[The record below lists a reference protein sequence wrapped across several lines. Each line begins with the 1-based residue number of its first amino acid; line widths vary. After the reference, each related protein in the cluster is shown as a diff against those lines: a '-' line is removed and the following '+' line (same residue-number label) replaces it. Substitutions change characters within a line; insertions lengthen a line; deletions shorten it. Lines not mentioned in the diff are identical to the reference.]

1 MNLERNGTLK
11 KQKKHLFLQKNQL
24 TMNNFRKKM
33 VYLQCCSKQAAD
45 MLRKQPCLVRTEN
58 LDNSLYT
65 RTKTEVVH
73 PIVYFCIHS
82 ASAGWVSTY
91 THWCELIFILCVQV
105 VQNLQNRMKLV
116 RTFFVPKNEITNKQ
130 MIITYGRIRE
140 FILGIITNKN
150 YKNMKKIYL
159 IMILFFATASGVFAQ
174 TANIV
179 TLTLKAKSGEAEAQN
194 ALGEAYYDGKG
205 VTENLTEAVKW
216 FTKAAEQENA
226 KAQYNLGI
234 CYYYGYGVQYKDYG
248 EAVKWYTKAAEQ
260 GYAEAQNSLGYY
272 YEINELNPKKAVEWY
287 TKAAEQ
293 GLPMAQ
299 CNLGICYKYGNGV
312 EKNFE
317 EAVKWYTKAA
327 NQEYAQAQYNLALSY
342 DKGEG
347 VAKNDSEAMKWYL
360 KAVKNNYPQAAY
372 YYGAMLL
379 EGNKQKGITKNIPEG
394 VKYLRK
400 AADLKNHDAIQVLVG
415 AYLLKMEGKN
425 DLGISKN
432 LSYADF
438 VKYLKI
444 GAEQGNQ
451 DMKTILANLPNYKSM
466 IAQEKNL
473 VAKYGQRAYD
483 NIKKGKVYIG
493 MPEGILTAYKTFE
506 TDGSRY
512 QMYKY
517 NGPYR
522 DLVGTYK
529 QYIPSYGL
537 RLANLLGK
545 VFPRIVKVRNG
556 KVTNVIY

>member
-1 MNLERNGTLK
+1 
-11 KQKKHLFLQKNQL
+11 
-24 TMNNFRKKM
+24 
-33 VYLQCCSKQAAD
+33 
-45 MLRKQPCLVRTEN
+45 
-58 LDNSLYT
+58 
-65 RTKTEVVH
+65 
-73 PIVYFCIHS
+73 
-82 ASAGWVSTY
+82 
-91 THWCELIFILCVQV
+91 
-105 VQNLQNRMKLV
+105 
-116 RTFFVPKNEITNKQ
+116 
-130 MIITYGRIRE
+130 
-140 FILGIITNKN
+140 
-150 YKNMKKIYL
+150 MKKIYL

-174 TANIV
+174 TTNIV
-179 TLTLKAKSGEAEAQN
+179 TLMLKAKSGEAEAQN

-226 KAQYNLGI
+226 KAEYNLGD
-234 CYYYGYGVQYKDYG
+234 CYYYGYGVYKDYG

-260 GYAEAQNSLGYY
+260 GNAEAQNSLGYY
-272 YEINELNPKKAVEWY
+272 YEIDELNPKKAVEWY

-293 GLPMAQ
+293 GLPIAQ
-299 CNLGICYKYGNGV
+299 CNLGICYEYGKWV
-312 EKNFE
+312 EKNLE

-327 NQEYAQAQYNLALSY
+327 NQEYAQAQYLLGKAY

-379 EGNKQKGITKNIPEG
+379 AGDKQKGVTKNIPEG

-400 AADLKNHDAIQVLVG
+400 AADLKNLDAIQALVG
-415 AYLLKMEGKN
+415 AYCLKMEGEN
-425 DLGISKN
+425 DFGISKY

-451 DMKTILANLPNYKSM
+451 DMKTILANLPNYKSR
-466 IAQEKNL
+466 IAQEKSL

-493 MPEGILTAYKTFE
+493 MPEGILTEFKTFE

>member
-1 MNLERNGTLK
+1 
-11 KQKKHLFLQKNQL
+11 
-24 TMNNFRKKM
+24 
-33 VYLQCCSKQAAD
+33 
-45 MLRKQPCLVRTEN
+45 
-58 LDNSLYT
+58 
-65 RTKTEVVH
+65 
-73 PIVYFCIHS
+73 
-82 ASAGWVSTY
+82 
-91 THWCELIFILCVQV
+91 
-105 VQNLQNRMKLV
+105 
-116 RTFFVPKNEITNKQ
+116 
-130 MIITYGRIRE
+130 
-140 FILGIITNKN
+140 
-150 YKNMKKIYL
+150 MKKIYL

-234 CYYYGYGVQYKDYG
+234 CYYYGYGVYQNYG
-248 EAVKWYTKAAEQ
+248 EAEKWYTKAAEQ
-260 GYAEAQNSLGYY
+260 GYAEAQTSLGYY
-272 YEINELNPKKAVEWY
+272 YEENHNPKKAVEWY

-293 GLPMAQ
+293 GLPIAQ
-299 CNLGICYKYGNGV
+299 CNLGVCYKYGNGV
-312 EKNFE
+312 EKNLE
-317 EAVKWYTKAA
+317 ETIKWYTKAA
-327 NQEYAQAQYNLALSY
+327 NQGYAQAQYYLGKAY
-342 DKGEG
+342 DKGDG
-347 VAKNDSEAMKWYL
+347 VEKNDSEAMKWYL
-360 KAVKNNYPQAAY
+360 KAIKNNSPEAAY

-400 AADLKNHDAIQVLVG
+400 AADLKNLDAINSLVG
-415 AYLLKMEGKN
+415 AYYLKMTGEN
-425 DLGISKN
+425 DFGISKY

-438 VKYLKI
+438 VKYIKI
-444 GAEQGNQ
+444 GAEEGDQN
-451 DMKTILANLPNYKSM
+451 MKTILANLPNYKSM
-466 IAQEKNL
+466 IAQEKSL

-493 MPEGILTAYKTFE
+493 MPEGILTEYKTFE

-529 QYIPSYGL
+529 QYIPSYAL
-537 RLANLLGK
+537 RLVNLLGQ

>member
-1 MNLERNGTLK
+1 
-11 KQKKHLFLQKNQL
+11 
-24 TMNNFRKKM
+24 
-33 VYLQCCSKQAAD
+33 
-45 MLRKQPCLVRTEN
+45 
-58 LDNSLYT
+58 
-65 RTKTEVVH
+65 
-73 PIVYFCIHS
+73 
-82 ASAGWVSTY
+82 
-91 THWCELIFILCVQV
+91 
-105 VQNLQNRMKLV
+105 
-116 RTFFVPKNEITNKQ
+116 
-130 MIITYGRIRE
+130 
-140 FILGIITNKN
+140 
-150 YKNMKKIYL
+150 MKKIYL

-174 TANIV
+174 TTNIV
-179 TLTLKAKSGEAEAQN
+179 TLMLKAKSGEAEAQN

-205 VTENLTEAVKW
+205 VTENLPEAVKW
-216 FTKAAEQENA
+216 FTRAAEQENA
-226 KAQYNLGI
+226 KAEYNLGN
-234 CYYYGYGVQYKDYG
+234 CYYYGYGVYQYYG
-248 EAVKWYTKAAEQ
+248 EAEKWYTKAAEQ

-272 YEINELNPKKAVEWY
+272 YEENHNPKKAVEWY

-293 GLPMAQ
+293 GLPIAQ
-299 CNLGICYKYGNGV
+299 CNLGVCYKYGNGV
-312 EKNFE
+312 EKNLE
-317 EAVKWYTKAA
+317 ETIKWYTKAA
-327 NQEYAQAQYNLALSY
+327 NQGYAKAQYYLALSY

-379 EGNKQKGITKNIPEG
+379 AGDKQKGVTKNIPEG

-400 AADLKNHDAIQVLVG
+400 AADLKNLDAINSLVG
-415 AYLLKMEGKN
+415 AYYSKMTGEN
-425 DLGISKN
+425 DFGISKY

-438 VKYLKI
+438 VKYIKI
-444 GAEQGNQ
+444 GAEEGDQN
-451 DMKTILANLPNYKSM
+451 MKTFLTNLPNLKSM
-466 IAQEKNL
+466 IAQEKSL

-493 MPEGILTAYKTFE
+493 MPEGILTEYKTFE

-529 QYIPSYGL
+529 QYIPSYAL
-537 RLANLLGK
+537 RLVNLLGK

>member
-1 MNLERNGTLK
+1 
-11 KQKKHLFLQKNQL
+11 
-24 TMNNFRKKM
+24 
-33 VYLQCCSKQAAD
+33 
-45 MLRKQPCLVRTEN
+45 
-58 LDNSLYT
+58 
-65 RTKTEVVH
+65 
-73 PIVYFCIHS
+73 
-82 ASAGWVSTY
+82 
-91 THWCELIFILCVQV
+91 
-105 VQNLQNRMKLV
+105 
-116 RTFFVPKNEITNKQ
+116 
-130 MIITYGRIRE
+130 
-140 FILGIITNKN
+140 
-150 YKNMKKIYL
+150 MKKIYL

-234 CYYYGYGVQYKDYG
+234 CYYYGYGVQYRDRR
-248 EAVKWYTKAAEQ
+248 EAVKWYTRAAEQ
-260 GYAEAQNSLGYY
+260 GNADAQNDLGYC
-272 YEINELNPKKAVEWY
+272 YEFGEGVDKNLKEAVKWY

-299 CNLGICYKYGNGV
+299 CNLGVCYKYGNGV

-327 NQEYAQAQYNLALSY
+327 NQEYARAQYDLALSY

-400 AADLKNHDAIQVLVG
+400 AADLKNLDAINSLVG
-415 AYLLKMEGKN
+415 AYYSKMTGEN
-425 DLGISKN
+425 DFGISKY

-438 VKYLKI
+438 VKYIKI
-444 GAEQGNQ
+444 GAEEGDQN
-451 DMKTILANLPNYKSM
+451 MKTFLTNLPNLKSM
-466 IAQEKNL
+466 IAQEKSL

-506 TDGSRY
+506 ADGSRY

-529 QYIPSYGL
+529 QYIPSYAL
-537 RLANLLGK
+537 RLVNLLGQ

>member
-1 MNLERNGTLK
+1 
-11 KQKKHLFLQKNQL
+11 
-24 TMNNFRKKM
+24 
-33 VYLQCCSKQAAD
+33 
-45 MLRKQPCLVRTEN
+45 
-58 LDNSLYT
+58 
-65 RTKTEVVH
+65 
-73 PIVYFCIHS
+73 
-82 ASAGWVSTY
+82 
-91 THWCELIFILCVQV
+91 
-105 VQNLQNRMKLV
+105 
-116 RTFFVPKNEITNKQ
+116 
-130 MIITYGRIRE
+130 
-140 FILGIITNKN
+140 
-150 YKNMKKIYL
+150 MKKIYL

-179 TLTLKAKSGEAEAQN
+179 TLMLKAKSGEAEAQN

-205 VTENLTEAVKW
+205 VTENLPEAVKW

-226 KAQYNLGI
+226 KAENNLGN
-234 CYYYGYGVQYKDYG
+234 CYYYGYGVYKDYG

-260 GYAEAQNSLGYY
+260 GNAEAQNSLGYY
-272 YEINELNPKKAVEWY
+272 YEIDELSPKKAVEWY

-299 CNLGICYKYGNGV
+299 CNLGICYENGDGV
-312 EKNFE
+312 EKNLE

-327 NQEYAQAQYNLALSY
+327 NQEYAKAQYLLGKAY

-372 YYGAMLL
+372 YYGEMLL
-379 EGNKQKGITKNIPEG
+379 AGDKQKGVTKNIPEG

-400 AADLKNHDAIQVLVG
+400 AADLKNLDAIQVLVG

-466 IAQEKNL
+466 IAQEKSL

-493 MPEGILTAYKTFE
+493 MPEGILTEFRTFE

>member
-1 MNLERNGTLK
+1 
-11 KQKKHLFLQKNQL
+11 
-24 TMNNFRKKM
+24 
-33 VYLQCCSKQAAD
+33 
-45 MLRKQPCLVRTEN
+45 
-58 LDNSLYT
+58 
-65 RTKTEVVH
+65 
-73 PIVYFCIHS
+73 
-82 ASAGWVSTY
+82 
-91 THWCELIFILCVQV
+91 
-105 VQNLQNRMKLV
+105 
-116 RTFFVPKNEITNKQ
+116 
-130 MIITYGRIRE
+130 
-140 FILGIITNKN
+140 
-150 YKNMKKIYL
+150 MKKIYL
-159 IMILFFATASGVFAQ
+159 IMILFFAIASGVFAQ

-216 FTKAAEQENA
+216 FTKAAEQENV
-226 KAQYNLGI
+226 KAQYNLGE
-234 CYYYGYGVQYKDYG
+234 CYYYGYGVYKDYG
-248 EAVKWYTKAAEQ
+248 EAEKWYTKAAEQ
-260 GYAEAQNSLGYY
+260 GCAEAQNSLGYY

-293 GLPMAQ
+293 GLPVAQ
-299 CNLGICYKYGNGV
+299 CNLGICYKNGDGV
-312 EKNFE
+312 EKNLE

-327 NQEYAQAQYNLALSY
+327 NQEYAQAQYLLGKAY

-372 YYGAMLL
+372 YYGGMLL

-400 AADLKNHDAIQVLVG
+400 AADLKNLDAINSLVG
-415 AYLLKMEGKN
+415 AYYSKMTGEN
-425 DLGISKN
+425 DFGISKY

-438 VKYLKI
+438 VKYIKI
-444 GAEQGNQ
+444 GAEEGDQN
-451 DMKTILANLPNYKSM
+451 MKTFLTNLPNLKSM
-466 IAQEKNL
+466 IAQEKSL

-493 MPEGILTAYKTFE
+493 MPEGILTEFRTFE

-529 QYIPSYGL
+529 QYIPSYAL
-537 RLANLLGK
+537 RLVNLLGK

>member
-1 MNLERNGTLK
+1 
-11 KQKKHLFLQKNQL
+11 
-24 TMNNFRKKM
+24 
-33 VYLQCCSKQAAD
+33 
-45 MLRKQPCLVRTEN
+45 
-58 LDNSLYT
+58 
-65 RTKTEVVH
+65 
-73 PIVYFCIHS
+73 
-82 ASAGWVSTY
+82 
-91 THWCELIFILCVQV
+91 
-105 VQNLQNRMKLV
+105 
-116 RTFFVPKNEITNKQ
+116 
-130 MIITYGRIRE
+130 
-140 FILGIITNKN
+140 
-150 YKNMKKIYL
+150 MKKIYL

-174 TANIV
+174 TTNIV
-179 TLTLKAKSGEAEAQN
+179 TLMLKAKSGEAEAQN
-194 ALGEAYYDGKG
+194 DLGEAYYDGKG

-234 CYYYGYGVQYKDYG
+234 CYYYGYGVQYRDRREAVKWYTRAAEQGNADAQNDLGYCYEFG
-248 EAVKWYTKAAEQ
+248 EGVDKNLKEAVKWYTKAAEQ
-260 GYAEAQNSLGYY
+260 R
-272 YEINELNPKKAVEWY
+272 
-287 TKAAEQ
+287 
-293 GLPMAQ
+293 LPMAQ
-299 CNLGICYKYGNGV
+299 CNLGVCYKYGNGV

-327 NQEYAQAQYNLALSY
+327 NQEYARAQYNLALSY
-342 DKGEG
+342 DKGKG

-372 YYGAMLL
+372 YYGGMLL

-400 AADLKNHDAIQVLVG
+400 AADLKNLDAINSLVD
-415 AYLLKMEGKN
+415 AYYSKMTGEN
-425 DLGISKN
+425 DFGISKY

-438 VKYLKI
+438 VKYIKI
-444 GAEQGNQ
+444 GAEEGDQN
-451 DMKTILANLPNYKSM
+451 MKTFLTNLPNLKSM
-466 IAQEKNL
+466 IAQEKSL

-529 QYIPSYGL
+529 QYIPSYAL
-537 RLANLLGK
+537 RLVNLLGK

>member
-1 MNLERNGTLK
+1 
-11 KQKKHLFLQKNQL
+11 
-24 TMNNFRKKM
+24 
-33 VYLQCCSKQAAD
+33 
-45 MLRKQPCLVRTEN
+45 
-58 LDNSLYT
+58 
-65 RTKTEVVH
+65 
-73 PIVYFCIHS
+73 
-82 ASAGWVSTY
+82 
-91 THWCELIFILCVQV
+91 
-105 VQNLQNRMKLV
+105 
-116 RTFFVPKNEITNKQ
+116 
-130 MIITYGRIRE
+130 
-140 FILGIITNKN
+140 
-150 YKNMKKIYL
+150 MKKIYL

-226 KAQYNLGI
+226 KAEYNLGN
-234 CYYYGYGVQYKDYG
+234 CYYYGYGVYENYG
-248 EAVKWYTKAAEQ
+248 EAEKWYTKAAEQ
-260 GYAEAQNSLGYY
+260 GCAEAQNSLGYY

-293 GLPMAQ
+293 GLRIAQ
-299 CNLGICYKYGNGV
+299 CNLGVCYKNGNGV
-312 EKNFE
+312 EKNLE
-317 EAVKWYTKAA
+317 EAIKWYTKAA
-327 NQEYAQAQYNLALSY
+327 DQGYAEAQYYLGKAY

-360 KAVKNNYPQAAY
+360 KAVKNNSPEAAY
-372 YYGAMLL
+372 YYGGMLL

-400 AADLKNHDAIQVLVG
+400 AADLKNLDEINSLVG
-415 AYLLKMEGKN
+415 AYYSKMTGEN
-425 DLGISKN
+425 DFGISKY

-438 VKYLKI
+438 VKYIKI
-444 GAEQGNQ
+444 GAEEGDQN
-451 DMKTILANLPNYKSM
+451 MKTFLTNLPNLKSM
-466 IAQEKNL
+466 IAQEKSL

-493 MPEGILTAYKTFE
+493 MPEGILTEFRTFE

-529 QYIPSYGL
+529 QYIPSYAL
-537 RLANLLGK
+537 RLVNLLGQ

>member
-1 MNLERNGTLK
+1 
-11 KQKKHLFLQKNQL
+11 
-24 TMNNFRKKM
+24 
-33 VYLQCCSKQAAD
+33 
-45 MLRKQPCLVRTEN
+45 
-58 LDNSLYT
+58 
-65 RTKTEVVH
+65 
-73 PIVYFCIHS
+73 
-82 ASAGWVSTY
+82 
-91 THWCELIFILCVQV
+91 
-105 VQNLQNRMKLV
+105 
-116 RTFFVPKNEITNKQ
+116 
-130 MIITYGRIRE
+130 
-140 FILGIITNKN
+140 
-150 YKNMKKIYL
+150 MKKIYL

-179 TLTLKAKSGEAEAQN
+179 TLMLKAKSGEAEAQN

-226 KAQYNLGI
+226 KAQYNLGN
-234 CYYYGYGVQYKDYG
+234 CYYYGYGVYQYYG
-248 EAVKWYTKAAEQ
+248 EAEKWYTKAAEQ
-260 GYAEAQNSLGYY
+260 GCAEAQNSLGYY
-272 YEINELNPKKAVEWY
+272 YEENHNPKKAVEWY

-293 GLPMAQ
+293 GLPIAQ
-299 CNLGICYKYGNGV
+299 CNLGVCYKYGNGV
-312 EKNFE
+312 EKNLE
-317 EAVKWYTKAA
+317 ETIKWYTKAA
-327 NQEYAQAQYNLALSY
+327 NQGYAQAQYYLGKAY
-342 DKGEG
+342 DKGDG
-347 VAKNDSEAMKWYL
+347 VEKNDSEAMKWYL
-360 KAVKNNYPQAAY
+360 KAIKNNSPEAAY
-372 YYGAMLL
+372 YYGDMLL
-379 EGNKQKGITKNIPEG
+379 NGNKQKGITQNIPEG

-400 AADLKNHDAIQVLVG
+400 AADLKNLDAIQVLVG

-466 IAQEKNL
+466 IAQEKSL

-529 QYIPSYGL
+529 QYIPSYAL
-537 RLANLLGK
+537 RLVNLLGQ

>member
-1 MNLERNGTLK
+1 
-11 KQKKHLFLQKNQL
+11 
-24 TMNNFRKKM
+24 
-33 VYLQCCSKQAAD
+33 
-45 MLRKQPCLVRTEN
+45 
-58 LDNSLYT
+58 
-65 RTKTEVVH
+65 
-73 PIVYFCIHS
+73 
-82 ASAGWVSTY
+82 
-91 THWCELIFILCVQV
+91 
-105 VQNLQNRMKLV
+105 
-116 RTFFVPKNEITNKQ
+116 
-130 MIITYGRIRE
+130 
-140 FILGIITNKN
+140 
-150 YKNMKKIYL
+150 MKKIYL
-159 IMILFFATASGVFAQ
+159 IMILFFAIASGVFAQ
-174 TANIV
+174 TTNIV
-179 TLTLKAKSGEAEAQN
+179 TLMLKAKSGEAEAQN

-226 KAQYNLGI
+226 KAEYNLGN
-234 CYYYGYGVQYKDYG
+234 CYYYGYGVYKDYG
-248 EAVKWYTKAAEQ
+248 EAEKWYTKAAEQ
-260 GYAEAQNSLGYY
+260 GNAEAQNDLGYY
-272 YEINELNPKKAVEWY
+272 YEIEELNPKKAVEWY

-299 CNLGICYKYGNGV
+299 CNLGFCYENGNGV
-312 EKNFE
+312 EKNLE

-327 NQEYAQAQYNLALSY
+327 NQEYARAQYLLGKAY

-360 KAVKNNYPQAAY
+360 KAVKNNYPQATY

-379 EGNKQKGITKNIPEG
+379 AGDKQKGVTKNIPEG

-400 AADLKNHDAIQVLVG
+400 AADLKNLDAIQALVG
-415 AYLLKMEGKN
+415 AYYSKMTGEN
-425 DLGISKN
+425 DFGISKDM
-432 LSYADF
+432 SYADF

-444 GAEQGNQ
+444 GAELGDK
-451 DMKTILANLPNYKSM
+451 DMKTILTALPYFKSM
-466 IAQEKNL
+466 IAQEKSL

-493 MPEGILTAYKTFE
+493 MPEGILTAFKTFE

>member
-1 MNLERNGTLK
+1 
-11 KQKKHLFLQKNQL
+11 
-24 TMNNFRKKM
+24 
-33 VYLQCCSKQAAD
+33 
-45 MLRKQPCLVRTEN
+45 
-58 LDNSLYT
+58 
-65 RTKTEVVH
+65 
-73 PIVYFCIHS
+73 
-82 ASAGWVSTY
+82 
-91 THWCELIFILCVQV
+91 
-105 VQNLQNRMKLV
+105 
-116 RTFFVPKNEITNKQ
+116 
-130 MIITYGRIRE
+130 
-140 FILGIITNKN
+140 
-150 YKNMKKIYL
+150 MKKIYL

-174 TANIV
+174 TTNIV

-216 FTKAAEQENA
+216 FTRAAEQENA
-226 KAQYNLGI
+226 KAEYNLGN
-234 CYYYGYGVQYKDYG
+234 CYYYGNGVQYRDRE
-248 EAVKWYTKAAEQ
+248 EAVKWYTKAAEH
-260 GYAEAQNSLGYY
+260 GNADAQNDLGYCY
-272 YEINELNPKKAVEWY
+272 KFGEGVDRNLKKAVEWY

-299 CNLGICYKYGNGV
+299 CNLGICYENGDGV
-312 EKNFE
+312 EKNLE
-317 EAVKWYTKAA
+317 ETVKWYTKAA
-327 NQEYAQAQYNLALSY
+327 NQEYARAQYLLGKAY
-342 DKGEG
+342 DNGKG

-360 KAVKNNYPQAAY
+360 KAVKNNYPQAVS
-372 YYGAMLL
+372 YYGVMLL
-379 EGNKQKGITKNIPEG
+379 VGDKQKGVTKNIPEG

-400 AADLKNHDAIQVLVG
+400 AADLKNLDAIQVLVG
-415 AYLLKMEGKN
+415 DYLSKMQGEN
-425 DLGISKN
+425 DLGISKY

-451 DMKTILANLPNYKSM
+451 DMKTILVNLPNFKSM
-466 IAQEKNL
+466 IAQEKSL

-493 MPEGILTAYKTFE
+493 MPEGILTEFRTFE

-529 QYIPSYGL
+529 QYIPSYAL
-537 RLANLLGK
+537 RLVNLLGQ

>member
-1 MNLERNGTLK
+1 
-11 KQKKHLFLQKNQL
+11 
-24 TMNNFRKKM
+24 
-33 VYLQCCSKQAAD
+33 
-45 MLRKQPCLVRTEN
+45 
-58 LDNSLYT
+58 
-65 RTKTEVVH
+65 
-73 PIVYFCIHS
+73 
-82 ASAGWVSTY
+82 
-91 THWCELIFILCVQV
+91 
-105 VQNLQNRMKLV
+105 
-116 RTFFVPKNEITNKQ
+116 
-130 MIITYGRIRE
+130 
-140 FILGIITNKN
+140 
-150 YKNMKKIYL
+150 MKKIYL

-179 TLTLKAKSGEAEAQN
+179 TLMLKAKSGEAEAQN

-226 KAQYNLGI
+226 KAENNLGN
-234 CYYYGYGVQYKDYG
+234 CYYYGYGVYKDYG

-260 GYAEAQNSLGYY
+260 GNAEAQNSLGYY
-272 YEINELNPKKAVEWY
+272 YEIDELSPKKAVEWY

-293 GLPMAQ
+293 GLLMAQ
-299 CNLGICYKYGNGV
+299 CNLGICYENGDGV
-312 EKNFE
+312 EKNLE
-317 EAVKWYTKAA
+317 ETVKWYTKAA
-327 NQEYAQAQYNLALSY
+327 NQEYAKAQYLLGKAY

-360 KAVKNNYPQAAY
+360 KAVKNNYPQATY
-372 YYGAMLL
+372 YYGEMLL
-379 EGNKQKGITKNIPEG
+379 AGDKQKGVTKNIPEG

-400 AADLKNHDAIQVLVG
+400 AADLKNLDAIQVLVG

-466 IAQEKNL
+466 IAQEKSL

-493 MPEGILTAYKTFE
+493 MPEGILTEFRTFE

>member
-1 MNLERNGTLK
+1 
-11 KQKKHLFLQKNQL
+11 
-24 TMNNFRKKM
+24 
-33 VYLQCCSKQAAD
+33 
-45 MLRKQPCLVRTEN
+45 
-58 LDNSLYT
+58 
-65 RTKTEVVH
+65 
-73 PIVYFCIHS
+73 
-82 ASAGWVSTY
+82 
-91 THWCELIFILCVQV
+91 
-105 VQNLQNRMKLV
+105 
-116 RTFFVPKNEITNKQ
+116 
-130 MIITYGRIRE
+130 
-140 FILGIITNKN
+140 
-150 YKNMKKIYL
+150 MKKIYL

-174 TANIV
+174 TTNIV
-179 TLTLKAKSGEAEAQN
+179 TLMLKAKSGEAEAQN

-226 KAQYNLGI
+226 KAEYNLGI
-234 CYYYGYGVQYKDYG
+234 CYYYGYGVQYRDRREAVKWYTRAAEQGNADAQNDLGYCYEFG
-248 EAVKWYTKAAEQ
+248 EGVDKNLKEAVKWYTKAAEQ
-260 GYAEAQNSLGYY
+260 G
-272 YEINELNPKKAVEWY
+272 
-287 TKAAEQ
+287 
-293 GLPMAQ
+293 LPIAQ
-299 CNLGICYKYGNGV
+299 CNLGICYEYGKWV
-312 EKNFE
+312 EKNLE

-327 NQEYAQAQYNLALSY
+327 NQEYAQAQYLLGKAY

-400 AADLKNHDAIQVLVG
+400 AADLKNLDAINSLVG
-415 AYLLKMEGKN
+415 AYYSKMTGEN
-425 DLGISKN
+425 DFGISKY

-438 VKYLKI
+438 VKYIKI
-444 GAEQGNQ
+444 GAEEGDQN
-451 DMKTILANLPNYKSM
+451 MKTFLTNLPNLKSM
-466 IAQEKNL
+466 IAQEKSL

-529 QYIPSYGL
+529 QYIPSYAL
-537 RLANLLGK
+537 RLVNLLGQ

>member
-1 MNLERNGTLK
+1 
-11 KQKKHLFLQKNQL
+11 
-24 TMNNFRKKM
+24 
-33 VYLQCCSKQAAD
+33 
-45 MLRKQPCLVRTEN
+45 
-58 LDNSLYT
+58 
-65 RTKTEVVH
+65 
-73 PIVYFCIHS
+73 
-82 ASAGWVSTY
+82 
-91 THWCELIFILCVQV
+91 
-105 VQNLQNRMKLV
+105 
-116 RTFFVPKNEITNKQ
+116 
-130 MIITYGRIRE
+130 
-140 FILGIITNKN
+140 
-150 YKNMKKIYL
+150 MKKIYL

-234 CYYYGYGVQYKDYG
+234 CYYYGYGVQYRDRREAVKWYTRAAEQGNADAQNDLGYCYEFG
-248 EAVKWYTKAAEQ
+248 EGVDKNLKEAVKWYTKAAEQ
-260 GYAEAQNSLGYY
+260 G
-272 YEINELNPKKAVEWY
+272 
-287 TKAAEQ
+287 
-293 GLPMAQ
+293 LPIAQ
-299 CNLGICYKYGNGV
+299 CNLGVCYKYGNGV
-312 EKNFE
+312 EKNLE
-317 EAVKWYTKAA
+317 EAIKWYTKAA
-327 NQEYAQAQYNLALSY
+327 NQGYAKAQYYLGKAY
-342 DKGEG
+342 DKGDG
-347 VAKNDSEAMKWYL
+347 VEKNDSEAMKWYL
-360 KAVKNNYPQAAY
+360 KAIKTNSPEAAY
-372 YYGAMLL
+372 YYGGMLL

-400 AADLKNHDAIQVLVG
+400 AADLKNLDAINSLVG
-415 AYLLKMEGKN
+415 AYYSKMTGEN
-425 DLGISKN
+425 DFGISKY

-438 VKYLKI
+438 VKYIKI
-444 GAEQGNQ
+444 GAEEGDQN
-451 DMKTILANLPNYKSM
+451 MKTFLTNLPNLKSM
-466 IAQEKNL
+466 IAQEKSL

-493 MPEGILTAYKTFE
+493 MPEGILTEYKTFE

-529 QYIPSYGL
+529 QYIPSYAL
-537 RLANLLGK
+537 RLVNLLGQ

>member
-1 MNLERNGTLK
+1 
-11 KQKKHLFLQKNQL
+11 
-24 TMNNFRKKM
+24 
-33 VYLQCCSKQAAD
+33 
-45 MLRKQPCLVRTEN
+45 
-58 LDNSLYT
+58 
-65 RTKTEVVH
+65 
-73 PIVYFCIHS
+73 
-82 ASAGWVSTY
+82 
-91 THWCELIFILCVQV
+91 
-105 VQNLQNRMKLV
+105 
-116 RTFFVPKNEITNKQ
+116 
-130 MIITYGRIRE
+130 
-140 FILGIITNKN
+140 
-150 YKNMKKIYL
+150 MKKIYL

-174 TANIV
+174 TTNIV
-179 TLTLKAKSGEAEAQN
+179 TLMLKAKSGEAEAQN

-226 KAQYNLGI
+226 KAEYNLGD
-234 CYYYGYGVQYKDYG
+234 CYYYGNGVQYRDRE
-248 EAVKWYTKAAEQ
+248 EAVKWYTKAAEH
-260 GYAEAQNSLGYY
+260 GNADAQNDLGYCY
-272 YEINELNPKKAVEWY
+272 KFGEGVDRNLKKAVEWY

-299 CNLGICYKYGNGV
+299 CNLGICYENGDGV
-312 EKNFE
+312 EKNLE
-317 EAVKWYTKAA
+317 ETVKWYTKAA
-327 NQEYAQAQYNLALSY
+327 NQEYARAQYLLGKAY
-342 DKGEG
+342 DNGKG

-360 KAVKNNYPQAAY
+360 KAVKNNYPQAVS
-372 YYGAMLL
+372 YYGVMLL
-379 EGNKQKGITKNIPEG
+379 VGDKQKGVTKNIPEG

-400 AADLKNHDAIQVLVG
+400 AADLKNLDAIQALVG
-415 AYLLKMEGKN
+415 AYCLKMEGEN
-425 DLGISKN
+425 DFGISKY

-466 IAQEKNL
+466 IAQEKSL

-529 QYIPSYGL
+529 QYIPSYAL
-537 RLANLLGK
+537 RLVNLLGQ

>member
-1 MNLERNGTLK
+1 
-11 KQKKHLFLQKNQL
+11 
-24 TMNNFRKKM
+24 
-33 VYLQCCSKQAAD
+33 
-45 MLRKQPCLVRTEN
+45 
-58 LDNSLYT
+58 
-65 RTKTEVVH
+65 
-73 PIVYFCIHS
+73 
-82 ASAGWVSTY
+82 
-91 THWCELIFILCVQV
+91 
-105 VQNLQNRMKLV
+105 
-116 RTFFVPKNEITNKQ
+116 
-130 MIITYGRIRE
+130 
-140 FILGIITNKN
+140 
-150 YKNMKKIYL
+150 MKKIYL

-174 TANIV
+174 TTNIV
-179 TLTLKAKSGEAEAQN
+179 TLMLKAKSGEAEAQN

-226 KAQYNLGI
+226 KAQYNLGN
-234 CYYYGYGVQYKDYG
+234 CYYYGYGVYQYYG
-248 EAVKWYTKAAEQ
+248 EAEKWYTKAAEQ

-272 YEINELNPKKAVEWY
+272 YEENHNPKKAVEWY

-293 GLPMAQ
+293 GLPIAQ
-299 CNLGICYKYGNGV
+299 CNLGVCYKYGNGV
-312 EKNFE
+312 EKNLE
-317 EAVKWYTKAA
+317 ETIKWYTKAA
-327 NQEYAQAQYNLALSY
+327 NQGYAQAQYYLGKAY
-342 DKGEG
+342 DKGDG
-347 VAKNDSEAMKWYL
+347 VEKNDSEAMKWYL
-360 KAVKNNYPQAAY
+360 KAIKNNSPEAAY
-372 YYGAMLL
+372 YYGDMLL
-379 EGNKQKGITKNIPEG
+379 NGNKQKGITQNIPEG

-400 AADLKNHDAIQVLVG
+400 AADLKNLDAIQVLVG

-466 IAQEKNL
+466 IAQEKSL

-529 QYIPSYGL
+529 QYIPSYAL
-537 RLANLLGK
+537 RLVNLLGQ

>member
-1 MNLERNGTLK
+1 
-11 KQKKHLFLQKNQL
+11 
-24 TMNNFRKKM
+24 
-33 VYLQCCSKQAAD
+33 
-45 MLRKQPCLVRTEN
+45 
-58 LDNSLYT
+58 
-65 RTKTEVVH
+65 
-73 PIVYFCIHS
+73 
-82 ASAGWVSTY
+82 
-91 THWCELIFILCVQV
+91 
-105 VQNLQNRMKLV
+105 
-116 RTFFVPKNEITNKQ
+116 
-130 MIITYGRIRE
+130 
-140 FILGIITNKN
+140 
-150 YKNMKKIYL
+150 MKKIYL
-159 IMILFFATASGVFAQ
+159 IMILFFAIASGVFAQ
-174 TANIV
+174 TTNIV
-179 TLTLKAKSGEAEAQN
+179 TLMLKAKSGEAEAQN

-226 KAQYNLGI
+226 KAEYNLGD
-234 CYYYGYGVQYKDYG
+234 CYYYGNGVQYRDRE
-248 EAVKWYTKAAEQ
+248 EAVKWYTKAAEH
-260 GYAEAQNSLGYY
+260 GNADAQNDLGYCY
-272 YEINELNPKKAVEWY
+272 KFDEGVDRNLKKAVEWY

-299 CNLGICYKYGNGV
+299 CNLGICYENGDGV
-312 EKNFE
+312 EKNLE
-317 EAVKWYTKAA
+317 ETVKWYTKAA
-327 NQEYAQAQYNLALSY
+327 NQEYARAQYLLGKAY
-342 DKGEG
+342 DNGKG

-360 KAVKNNYPQAAY
+360 KAVKNNYPQAVS
-372 YYGAMLL
+372 YYGVMLL
-379 EGNKQKGITKNIPEG
+379 VGDKQKGVTKNIPEG

-400 AADLKNHDAIQVLVG
+400 AADLKNLDAIQVLVG
-415 AYLLKMEGKN
+415 DYLSKMQGEN
-425 DLGISKN
+425 DLGISKY

-451 DMKTILANLPNYKSM
+451 DMKTILANLPNFKSM
-466 IAQEKNL
+466 IAQEKSL

>member
-1 MNLERNGTLK
+1 
-11 KQKKHLFLQKNQL
+11 
-24 TMNNFRKKM
+24 
-33 VYLQCCSKQAAD
+33 
-45 MLRKQPCLVRTEN
+45 
-58 LDNSLYT
+58 
-65 RTKTEVVH
+65 
-73 PIVYFCIHS
+73 
-82 ASAGWVSTY
+82 
-91 THWCELIFILCVQV
+91 
-105 VQNLQNRMKLV
+105 
-116 RTFFVPKNEITNKQ
+116 
-130 MIITYGRIRE
+130 
-140 FILGIITNKN
+140 
-150 YKNMKKIYL
+150 MKKIYL

-205 VTENLTEAVKW
+205 VTENLPEAVKW

-226 KAQYNLGI
+226 KAEYNLGN
-234 CYYYGYGVQYKDYG
+234 CYYYGYGVYQNYG

-260 GYAEAQNSLGYY
+260 EYAEAQNSLGYC
-272 YEINELNPKKAVEWY
+272 YEFGEGVDKNLKEAVKWY

-293 GLPMAQ
+293 GLPLAQ
-299 CNLGICYKYGNGV
+299 CNLGACYENGDWV
-312 EKNFE
+312 EKNLE

-327 NQEYAQAQYNLALSY
+327 NQGYAKAQYYLGKAY
-342 DKGEG
+342 DKGKG

-372 YYGAMLL
+372 YYGGMLL

-400 AADLKNHDAIQVLVG
+400 AADLKNLDAINSLVG
-415 AYLLKMEGKN
+415 AYYSKMTGEN
-425 DLGISKN
+425 DFGISKY

-438 VKYLKI
+438 VKYIKI
-444 GAEQGNQ
+444 GAEEGDQN
-451 DMKTILANLPNYKSM
+451 MKIFLTNLPNLKSM
-466 IAQEKNL
+466 IAQEKSL

-493 MPEGILTAYKTFE
+493 MPEGILTEFRTFE

-517 NGPYR
+517 NSPYR

-529 QYIPSYGL
+529 QYIPSYAL
-537 RLANLLGK
+537 RLVNLLGQ

>member
-1 MNLERNGTLK
+1 
-11 KQKKHLFLQKNQL
+11 
-24 TMNNFRKKM
+24 
-33 VYLQCCSKQAAD
+33 
-45 MLRKQPCLVRTEN
+45 
-58 LDNSLYT
+58 
-65 RTKTEVVH
+65 
-73 PIVYFCIHS
+73 
-82 ASAGWVSTY
+82 
-91 THWCELIFILCVQV
+91 
-105 VQNLQNRMKLV
+105 
-116 RTFFVPKNEITNKQ
+116 
-130 MIITYGRIRE
+130 
-140 FILGIITNKN
+140 
-150 YKNMKKIYL
+150 MKKIYL

-205 VTENLTEAVKW
+205 VTENLPEAVKW
-216 FTKAAEQENA
+216 FTRAAEQENA
-226 KAQYNLGI
+226 KAEYNLGN

-260 GYAEAQNSLGYY
+260 GYADAQNQLGYC
-272 YEINELNPKKAVEWY
+272 YEFGEGVDTNHKKAVEWY

-293 GLPMAQ
+293 GLPLAQ
-299 CNLGICYKYGNGV
+299 CNLGVCYKYGNGV

-327 NQEYAQAQYNLALSY
+327 NQEYARAQYNLALSY

-372 YYGAMLL
+372 YYGGMLL

-400 AADLKNHDAIQVLVG
+400 AADLKNLDAIQVLVG

-466 IAQEKNL
+466 IAQEK
-473 VAKYGQRAYD
+473 KSCSEIWSESIRQHQ
-483 NIKKGKVYIG
+483 KGKGLY
-493 MPEGILTAYKTFE
+493 
-506 TDGSRY
+506 RY
-512 QMYKY
+512 ARRY
-517 NGPYR
+517 PYR
-522 DLVGTYK
+522 IQD
-529 QYIPSYGL
+529 
-537 RLANLLGK
+537 
-545 VFPRIVKVRNG
+545 F
-556 KVTNVIY
+556 

>member
-1 MNLERNGTLK
+1 
-11 KQKKHLFLQKNQL
+11 
-24 TMNNFRKKM
+24 
-33 VYLQCCSKQAAD
+33 
-45 MLRKQPCLVRTEN
+45 
-58 LDNSLYT
+58 
-65 RTKTEVVH
+65 
-73 PIVYFCIHS
+73 
-82 ASAGWVSTY
+82 
-91 THWCELIFILCVQV
+91 
-105 VQNLQNRMKLV
+105 
-116 RTFFVPKNEITNKQ
+116 
-130 MIITYGRIRE
+130 
-140 FILGIITNKN
+140 
-150 YKNMKKIYL
+150 MKKIYL
-159 IMILFFATASGVFAQ
+159 IMILFFAIASGVFAQ

-179 TLTLKAKSGEAEAQN
+179 TLMLKAKSGEAEAQN

-226 KAQYNLGI
+226 KAEYNLGN
-234 CYYYGYGVQYKDYG
+234 CYYYGYGVYQNYG
-248 EAVKWYTKAAEQ
+248 EAEKWYTKAAEQ
-260 GYAEAQNSLGYY
+260 GCAEAQNSLGYY
-272 YEINELNPKKAVEWY
+272 YEINDLNPKKAVKWY

-293 GLPMAQ
+293 GLPRAQ
-299 CNLGICYKYGNGV
+299 CNLGVCYENGNGV
-312 EKNFE
+312 EKNLE
-317 EAVKWYTKAA
+317 EAVKLYTKAA
-327 NQEYAQAQYNLALSY
+327 NQGYARAQYYLALSY

-360 KAVKNNYPQAAY
+360 KAVKNNSPEAAY
-372 YYGAMLL
+372 YYGGMLL

-400 AADLKNHDAIQVLVG
+400 AADLKNLDAINSLVG
-415 AYLLKMEGKN
+415 AYYSKMTGEN
-425 DLGISKN
+425 DFGISKY

-438 VKYLKI
+438 VKYIKI
-444 GAEQGNQ
+444 GAEEGDQN
-451 DMKTILANLPNYKSM
+451 MKTFLTNLPNLKSM
-466 IAQEKNL
+466 IAQEKSL

-493 MPEGILTAYKTFE
+493 MPEGILTEFKTFE

>member
-1 MNLERNGTLK
+1 
-11 KQKKHLFLQKNQL
+11 
-24 TMNNFRKKM
+24 
-33 VYLQCCSKQAAD
+33 
-45 MLRKQPCLVRTEN
+45 
-58 LDNSLYT
+58 
-65 RTKTEVVH
+65 
-73 PIVYFCIHS
+73 
-82 ASAGWVSTY
+82 
-91 THWCELIFILCVQV
+91 
-105 VQNLQNRMKLV
+105 
-116 RTFFVPKNEITNKQ
+116 
-130 MIITYGRIRE
+130 
-140 FILGIITNKN
+140 
-150 YKNMKKIYL
+150 MKKIYL
-159 IMILFFATASGVFAQ
+159 IMILFFAIASGVFAQ
-174 TANIV
+174 TTNIV
-179 TLTLKAKSGEAEAQN
+179 TLMLKAKSGEAEAQN

-226 KAQYNLGI
+226 KAEYNLGN

-260 GYAEAQNSLGYY
+260 GCAEAQNSLGYC
-272 YEINELNPKKAVEWY
+272 YEFGEGVDKNLKEAVKWY

-293 GLPMAQ
+293 GLPLAQ
-299 CNLGICYKYGNGV
+299 CNLGACYENGDWV
-312 EKNFE
+312 EKNLE

-327 NQEYAQAQYNLALSY
+327 NQGYAKAQYYLALSY

-360 KAVKNNYPQAAY
+360 KAVKNNSPEAAY
-372 YYGAMLL
+372 YYGGMLL

-400 AADLKNHDAIQVLVG
+400 AADLKNLDAIQVLVG

-466 IAQEKNL
+466 IAQEKSL

-493 MPEGILTAYKTFE
+493 MPEGILTEFKTFE
-506 TDGSRY
+506 TDGSRESV
-512 QMYKY
+512 
-517 NGPYR
+517 N
-522 DLVGTYK
+522 
-529 QYIPSYGL
+529 
-537 RLANLLGK
+537 
-545 VFPRIVKVRNG
+545 
-556 KVTNVIY
+556 

>member
-73 PIVYFCIHS
+73 PTVYYRIHS

-130 MIITYGRIRE
+130 MIKTYGRIRE

-174 TANIV
+174 TTNIV
-179 TLTLKAKSGEAEAQN
+179 TLMLKAKSGEAEAQN

-226 KAQYNLGI
+226 KAEYNLGN
-234 CYYYGYGVQYKDYG
+234 CYYYGNGVQYRDRG

-260 GYAEAQNSLGYY
+260 GYTEAQNDLGYC
-272 YEINELNPKKAVEWY
+272 YEFGEGVDKNLKEAVKWY

-293 GLPMAQ
+293 GLPLAQ
-299 CNLGICYKYGNGV
+299 CNLGACYENGDWV
-312 EKNFE
+312 EKNLE

-327 NQEYAQAQYNLALSY
+327 NQGYAKAQYYLGKAY

-347 VAKNDSEAMKWYL
+347 VAKNDSEAMKMVSQSGKKQL
-360 KAVKNNYPQAAY
+360 PTSS
-372 YYGAMLL
+372 LL
-379 EGNKQKGITKNIPEG
+379 LWWNA
-394 VKYLRK
+394 LR
-400 AADLKNHDAIQVLVG
+400 G
-415 AYLLKMEGKN
+415 
-425 DLGISKN
+425 
-432 LSYADF
+432 
-438 VKYLKI
+438 
-444 GAEQGNQ
+444 
-451 DMKTILANLPNYKSM
+451 
-466 IAQEKNL
+466 
-473 VAKYGQRAYD
+473 
-483 NIKKGKVYIG
+483 
-493 MPEGILTAYKTFE
+493 
-506 TDGSRY
+506 
-512 QMYKY
+512 
-517 NGPYR
+517 
-522 DLVGTYK
+522 
-529 QYIPSYGL
+529 
-537 RLANLLGK
+537 
-545 VFPRIVKVRNG
+545 
-556 KVTNVIY
+556 

>member
-1 MNLERNGTLK
+1 
-11 KQKKHLFLQKNQL
+11 
-24 TMNNFRKKM
+24 
-33 VYLQCCSKQAAD
+33 
-45 MLRKQPCLVRTEN
+45 
-58 LDNSLYT
+58 
-65 RTKTEVVH
+65 
-73 PIVYFCIHS
+73 
-82 ASAGWVSTY
+82 
-91 THWCELIFILCVQV
+91 
-105 VQNLQNRMKLV
+105 
-116 RTFFVPKNEITNKQ
+116 
-130 MIITYGRIRE
+130 
-140 FILGIITNKN
+140 
-150 YKNMKKIYL
+150 MKKIYL

-174 TANIV
+174 TTNIV
-179 TLTLKAKSGEAEAQN
+179 TLMLKAKSGEAEAQN

-226 KAQYNLGI
+226 KAEYNLGN
-234 CYYYGYGVQYKDYG
+234 CNYYGYGVQYKDYG

-260 GYAEAQNSLGYY
+260 GNAEAQNSLGYY
-272 YEINELNPKKAVEWY
+272 YEIDELNPKKAVEWY

-293 GLPMAQ
+293 GLPIAQ
-299 CNLGICYKYGNGV
+299 CNLGICYEYGKWV
-312 EKNFE
+312 EKNLE
-317 EAVKWYTKAA
+317 EAIKWYTKAA
-327 NQEYAQAQYNLALSY
+327 NQGHARAQYYLGKAY
-342 DKGEG
+342 DEGKG

-372 YYGAMLL
+372 YYGGMLL

-400 AADLKNHDAIQVLVG
+400 AADLKNLDAINSLVG
-415 AYLLKMEGKN
+415 AYYSKMTGEN
-425 DLGISKN
+425 DFGISKY

-438 VKYLKI
+438 VKYIKI
-444 GAEQGNQ
+444 GAEEGDQN
-451 DMKTILANLPNYKSM
+451 MKTFLTNLPNLKSM
-466 IAQEKNL
+466 IAQEKSL

-493 MPEGILTAYKTFE
+493 MPEGILTEFRTFE

-529 QYIPSYGL
+529 QYIPSYAL
-537 RLANLLGK
+537 RLVNLLGK

>member
-1 MNLERNGTLK
+1 
-11 KQKKHLFLQKNQL
+11 
-24 TMNNFRKKM
+24 
-33 VYLQCCSKQAAD
+33 
-45 MLRKQPCLVRTEN
+45 
-58 LDNSLYT
+58 
-65 RTKTEVVH
+65 
-73 PIVYFCIHS
+73 
-82 ASAGWVSTY
+82 
-91 THWCELIFILCVQV
+91 
-105 VQNLQNRMKLV
+105 
-116 RTFFVPKNEITNKQ
+116 
-130 MIITYGRIRE
+130 
-140 FILGIITNKN
+140 
-150 YKNMKKIYL
+150 MKKIYL
-159 IMILFFATASGVFAQ
+159 IMILFFAIASGVFAQ

-216 FTKAAEQENA
+216 YKKAAFQENA
-226 KAQYNLGI
+226 KAQNNLGI
-234 CYYYGYGVQYKDYG
+234 CYYYGNGVEEDRKEALKWYTRAAEQGNADAQNSLGYSYEYGEGVDKNLK

-260 GYAEAQNSLGYY
+260 G
-272 YEINELNPKKAVEWY
+272 
-287 TKAAEQ
+287 
-293 GLPMAQ
+293 LPLAQ
-299 CNLGICYKYGNGV
+299 CNLGICYEYGNGV
-312 EKNFE
+312 EKNLE
-317 EAVKWYTKAA
+317 ETIKWYTKAA
-327 NQEYAQAQYNLALSY
+327 NQEYAKAQYLLGKAY

-360 KAVKNNYPQAAY
+360 KAVKNNSPEAAY
-372 YYGAMLL
+372 YYGGMLL

-400 AADLKNHDAIQVLVG
+400 AADLKNLDAINSLVG
-415 AYLLKMEGKN
+415 AYYSKMTGEN
-425 DLGISKN
+425 DFGISKY

-438 VKYLKI
+438 VKYIKI
-444 GAEQGNQ
+444 VAEEGDQN
-451 DMKTILANLPNYKSM
+451 MKTFLTNLPNLKSM
-466 IAQEKNL
+466 IAQEKSL

-493 MPEGILTAYKTFE
+493 MPEGILTEFRTFE

-529 QYIPSYGL
+529 QYIPSYAL
-537 RLANLLGK
+537 RLVNLLGQ

>member
-1 MNLERNGTLK
+1 
-11 KQKKHLFLQKNQL
+11 
-24 TMNNFRKKM
+24 
-33 VYLQCCSKQAAD
+33 
-45 MLRKQPCLVRTEN
+45 
-58 LDNSLYT
+58 
-65 RTKTEVVH
+65 
-73 PIVYFCIHS
+73 
-82 ASAGWVSTY
+82 
-91 THWCELIFILCVQV
+91 
-105 VQNLQNRMKLV
+105 
-116 RTFFVPKNEITNKQ
+116 
-130 MIITYGRIRE
+130 MIKTYGRIRE

-159 IMILFFATASGVFAQ
+159 IMILFFAIASGVFAQ
-174 TANIV
+174 TTNIV

-194 ALGEAYYDGKG
+194 DLGEAYYDGKG
-205 VTENLTEAVKW
+205 VTENLPEAVKW

-234 CYYYGYGVQYKDYG
+234 CYYYGNGVYQNYG
-248 EAVKWYTKAAEQ
+248 EAEKWYTKAAEQ

-272 YEINELNPKKAVEWY
+272 YEIDDLNPKKAVEWY

-293 GLPMAQ
+293 GLPIAQ
-299 CNLGICYKYGNGV
+299 CNLGVCYENGDGV
-312 EKNFE
+312 EKNLE
-317 EAVKWYTKAA
+317 EAIKWYTKAA
-327 NQEYAQAQYNLALSY
+327 DQGYAKAQYYLGKAY
-342 DKGEG
+342 DEGKG
-347 VAKNDSEAMKWYL
+347 VAKNDSEAMNWYL
-360 KAVKNNYPQAAY
+360 KAIKNNSPEAAY
-372 YYGAMLL
+372 YYGEMLL
-379 EGNKQKGITKNIPEG
+379 DGNKQKGITKNIPEG

-400 AADLKNHDAIQVLVG
+400 AADLKNLDAINSLVG
-415 AYLLKMEGKN
+415 AYYLKMTGEN
-425 DLGISKN
+425 DFGISKY

-438 VKYLKI
+438 VKYIKI
-444 GAEQGNQ
+444 GAEEGDQN
-451 DMKTILANLPNYKSM
+451 MKTFLTNLPNLKSM
-466 IAQEKNL
+466 IAQEKSL

-493 MPEGILTAYKTFE
+493 MPEGILTEFKTFE

>member
-1 MNLERNGTLK
+1 
-11 KQKKHLFLQKNQL
+11 
-24 TMNNFRKKM
+24 
-33 VYLQCCSKQAAD
+33 
-45 MLRKQPCLVRTEN
+45 
-58 LDNSLYT
+58 
-65 RTKTEVVH
+65 
-73 PIVYFCIHS
+73 
-82 ASAGWVSTY
+82 
-91 THWCELIFILCVQV
+91 
-105 VQNLQNRMKLV
+105 
-116 RTFFVPKNEITNKQ
+116 
-130 MIITYGRIRE
+130 
-140 FILGIITNKN
+140 
-150 YKNMKKIYL
+150 MKKIYL

-174 TANIV
+174 TTNIV
-179 TLTLKAKSGEAEAQN
+179 TLMLKAKSGEAEAQN

-226 KAQYNLGI
+226 KAEYNLGN
-234 CYYYGYGVQYKDYG
+234 CYYYGNGVQYRDRG
-248 EAVKWYTKAAEQ
+248 
-260 GYAEAQNSLGYY
+260 
-272 YEINELNPKKAVEWY
+272 
-287 TKAAEQ
+287 
-293 GLPMAQ
+293 
-299 CNLGICYKYGNGV
+299 
-312 EKNFE
+312 

-327 NQEYAQAQYNLALSY
+327 NQGYAQAQYYLGKAY
-342 DKGEG
+342 DKGDG
-347 VAKNDSEAMKWYL
+347 VEKNDSEAMKWYL
-360 KAVKNNYPQAAY
+360 KAIKNNSPEAAY

-400 AADLKNHDAIQVLVG
+400 AADLKNLDAINSLVG
-415 AYLLKMEGKN
+415 AYYSKMTGEN
-425 DLGISKN
+425 DFGISKY

-438 VKYLKI
+438 VKYIKI
-444 GAEQGNQ
+444 GAEEGDQN
-451 DMKTILANLPNYKSM
+451 MKTFLTNLPNLKSM
-466 IAQEKNL
+466 IAQEKSL

-529 QYIPSYGL
+529 QYIPSYAL
-537 RLANLLGK
+537 RLVNLLGQ

>member
-1 MNLERNGTLK
+1 
-11 KQKKHLFLQKNQL
+11 
-24 TMNNFRKKM
+24 
-33 VYLQCCSKQAAD
+33 
-45 MLRKQPCLVRTEN
+45 
-58 LDNSLYT
+58 
-65 RTKTEVVH
+65 
-73 PIVYFCIHS
+73 
-82 ASAGWVSTY
+82 
-91 THWCELIFILCVQV
+91 
-105 VQNLQNRMKLV
+105 
-116 RTFFVPKNEITNKQ
+116 
-130 MIITYGRIRE
+130 MIKTYGRIRE

-159 IMILFFATASGVFAQ
+159 IMILFFAIASGVFAQ

-179 TLTLKAKSGEAEAQN
+179 TLTLKAKSGKAEAQN
-194 ALGEAYYDGKG
+194 DLGKAYYEGKG
-205 VTENLTEAVKW
+205 VEKNFTEAVKW
-216 FTKAAEQENA
+216 YKKAAYQGNA
-226 KAQYNLGI
+226 KAQEGLAI
-234 CYYYGYGVQYKDYG
+234 CYDNGNGVEEDLK
-248 EAVKWYTKAAEQ
+248 EAVKWYTRAAEQ
-260 GYAEAQNSLGYY
+260 GNADAQNDLGYG
-272 YEINELNPKKAVEWY
+272 YEFGEGVEENIKEAVKWY

-299 CNLGICYKYGNGV
+299 CNLGVCYKNGNGV
-312 EKNFE
+312 EKDLE

-327 NQEYAQAQYNLALSY
+327 NQGYARAQYYLALSY

-347 VAKNDSEAMKWYL
+347 VAKNDSEAMKWYTQ
-360 KAVKNNYPQAAY
+360 AVKNNYPQAVY
-372 YYGAMLL
+372 YYGEMLL
-379 EGNKQKGITKNIPEG
+379 DGNKQKGITKNIPEG

-400 AADLKNHDAIQVLVG
+400 AADLKNLDAINSLVG
-415 AYLLKMEGKN
+415 AYYLKMTGEN
-425 DLGISKN
+425 DFGISKY

-438 VKYLKI
+438 VKYIKI
-444 GAEQGNQ
+444 GAEEGDQN
-451 DMKTILANLPNYKSM
+451 MKTILTNLPNLKSM
-466 IAQEKNL
+466 IAQEKSL

-493 MPEGILTAYKTFE
+493 MPEGILTEFKTFE